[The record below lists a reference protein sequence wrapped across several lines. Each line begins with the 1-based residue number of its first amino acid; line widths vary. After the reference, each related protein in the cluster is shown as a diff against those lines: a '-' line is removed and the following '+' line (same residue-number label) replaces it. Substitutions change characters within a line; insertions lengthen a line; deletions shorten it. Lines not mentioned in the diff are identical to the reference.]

1 MSSRTLLAVGKIVKP
16 FGIRGELVVLPMTSS
31 PARFRK
37 LKQVLVGPTDARVAE
52 YGILSARVEPRGVRI
67 TLRGI
72 TDRTT
77 AEKLVGSLL
86 FVDEKDAVRLP
97 KGTYFI
103 HNIIGLRVIGENGEA
118 IGVVKD
124 VLKYPANDVYVVK
137 RNGNEVLLP
146 AVKEFIK
153 KIDMESRTMKV
164 RLIEGML
171 DDSAEG
177 PEEPDAD

>member
-16 FGIRGELVVLPMTSS
+16 FSIRGELVVLPMTTN

-37 LKQVLVGPTDARVAE
+37 LKHVLVGPTDAQVAD

-72 TDRTT
+72 TDRTA

-97 KGTYFI
+97 KGSYFI
-103 HNIIGLRVIGENGEA
+103 HNIIGLRVIGENDEA
-118 IGVVKD
+118 LGVVKD
-124 VLKYPANDVYVVK
+124 VLKYPANDVYVVE

-153 KIDMESRTMKV
+153 KIDLKSGTMTV

-171 DDSAEG
+171 DESAEES
-177 PEEPDAD
+177 EEPDAD

>member
-1 MSSRTLLAVGKIVKP
+1 MAVGKIVKP
-16 FGIRGELVVLPMTSS
+16 FGIRGELVVLPMTSN

-37 LKQVLVGPTDARVAE
+37 LKQVLIGPTDAQVAE

-67 TLRGI
+67 SIQGI
-72 TDRTT
+72 ADRND
-77 AEKLVGSLL
+77 AEQLVGSFL

-97 KGTYFI
+97 KGTHFV
-103 HNIIGLRVIGENGEA
+103 HDIIGLRVIGENNET

-124 VLKYPANDVYVVK
+124 VLKYPANDVYVVE

-153 KIDMESRTMKV
+153 RIDMESRTMKV

-171 DDSAEG
+171 DESAGET
-177 PEEPDAD
+177 EEHDAD